1 MALVMPESGHI
12 AIAKALK
19 EREFWLGI
27 GTLPE
32 GVTPWGVD
40 EEPPPFDTSA
50 DRLLAPVGYRKAT
63 QVLFAKEEPNGVIVA
78 AGKRWSITEEPTR
91 HLYIAVY
98 LDNEDA
104 VGQTIY
110 QVGLFIDLKPKE
122 GVLEGELFLTP
133 DKVSDIGTL
142 LVAENVR
149 PFYRQ
154 PGIREVFE
162 FVLTF

>member
-1 MALVMPESGHI
+1 
-12 AIAKALK
+12 
-19 EREFWLGI
+19 
-27 GTLPE
+27 
-32 GVTPWGVD
+32 
-40 EEPPPFDTSA
+40 
-50 DRLLAPVGYRKAT
+50 
-63 QVLFAKEEPNGVIVA
+63 
-78 AGKRWSITEEPTR
+78 
-91 HLYIAVY
+91 

-110 QVGLFIDLKPKE
+110 QVGLFMDLKPAE
-122 GVLEGELFLTP
+122 EVLEGELFLTP
-133 DKVSDIGTL
+133 DKVADTGTL